1 MKAFGRVMEGSI
13 LPEAA
18 KVITFAGIFVLMKPS
33 RGENM
38 AREGF
43 CPDIGGEAMPGHY
56 FDNRRESALNGVD
69 L

>member
-1 MKAFGRVMEGSI
+1 
-13 LPEAA
+13 LPEVA

-43 CPDIGGEAMPGHY
+43 CPAPASSIILIE
-56 FDNRRESALNGVD
+56 FFI
-69 L
+69 

>member
-1 MKAFGRVMEGSI
+1 
-13 LPEAA
+13 LPEVA

-43 CPDIGGEAMPGHY
+43 CPDIGGEAMPEHY
-56 FDNRRESALNGVD
+56 FDNRRESTLNGVD